1 MSYHPRLAYILLA
14 AGGSRRFG
22 KCKQLATID
31 FKKTLLE
38 HSLETALEVAPG
50 EVSLILGAYIDDI
63 MKTCA
68 IETRFPRVSIIANN
82 NWQQG
87 VSTSIACGIGEIKDE
102 AYDGVIIL
110 LADQISITARQLKDM
125 RETWYKTPDKIVAA
139 HYNEI
144 LGAPTI
150 FPKQYFDSLLELQSD
165 KGAQWLIEQEQHNV
179 VPFHLAEAKHDI
191 DTERQLND
199 WQIDTL

>member
-38 HSLETALEVAPG
+38 HSLEIALDVAPG
-50 EVSLILGAYIDDI
+50 EVELILGAYIDDI
-63 MKTCA
+63 LKACD
-68 IETRFPRVSIIANN
+68 IETRYPRVNVINN
-82 NWQQG
+82 HDWQQG
-87 VSTSIACGIGEIKDE
+87 VATSLACGIQHIKDE
-102 AYDGVIIL
+102 AYDGAIIL
-110 LADQISITARQLKDM
+110 LADQISIAASQLKDM
-125 RETWYKTPDKIVAA
+125 RETWYQTPEKIVAA
-139 HYNEI
+139 HYNQI

-150 FPKQYFDSLLELQSD
+150 FPKQYFDALLELQSD
-165 KGAQWLIEQEQHNV
+165 RGAQWLIEQEQHNT
-179 VPFHLAEAKHDI
+179 VPFPLAEAKHDI

-199 WQIDTL
+199 WQIDAL